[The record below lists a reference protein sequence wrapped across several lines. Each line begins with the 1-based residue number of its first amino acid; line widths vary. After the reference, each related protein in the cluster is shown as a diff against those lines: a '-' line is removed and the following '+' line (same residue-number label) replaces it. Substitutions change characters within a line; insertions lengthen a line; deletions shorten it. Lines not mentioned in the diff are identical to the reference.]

1 MAYLA
6 TVVYFPMVKKRLVFF
21 LSIHLVLWATKEV
34 SVTRVMWNA
43 LMTMIKSDLFFF
55 SSTEHIVRSN
65 EKQAKQVQAT
75 KQSHNQYSS
84 IHWHK

>member
-1 MAYLA
+1 
-6 TVVYFPMVKKRLVFF
+6 
-21 LSIHLVLWATKEV
+21 
-34 SVTRVMWNA
+34 
-43 LMTMIKSDLFFF
+43 MTMIKSDLFFF

-84 IHWHK
+84 IHWHKWNSLFRENKKITVAAVDEMAEEGEKT